1 MNGFRLGASVLG
13 VAAVVIF
20 AQPVY
25 AQISA
30 EQQRV
35 QEVAKEITVYLKV
48 PGTSGSGVLI
58 KRVQGENGD
67 YVYTVL
73 TAYHVVKDV
82 RNDEEAYVTVRQG
95 SKNERKYKLN
105 TSANAIRKL
114 GDWDLA
120 IAQFSSKEKYEVAAI
135 GDSTKLSPNEEIYV
149 AGFPKPSQTV
159 TETYL
164 RFKSGLVERMLSQPQ
179 SNGYQLVYDNQT
191 IDGMSGGAVLNRN
204 RELVAIHG
212 QAESNPNGK
221 GRNLG
226 IPSALFREQL
236 DGGDRQNQTA

>member
-30 EQQRV
+30 VQQRV
-35 QEVAKEITVYLKV
+35 EEVAKEITVYLKV

-95 SKNERKYKLN
+95 SKN
-105 TSANAIRKL
+105 
-114 GDWDLA
+114 
-120 IAQFSSKEKYEVAAI
+120 
-135 GDSTKLSPNEEIYV
+135 
-149 AGFPKPSQTV
+149 
-159 TETYL
+159 
-164 RFKSGLVERMLSQPQ
+164 
-179 SNGYQLVYDNQT
+179 
-191 IDGMSGGAVLNRN
+191 
-204 RELVAIHG
+204 
-212 QAESNPNGK
+212 
-221 GRNLG
+221 
-226 IPSALFREQL
+226 
-236 DGGDRQNQTA
+236 